1 MAEEEVKKAA
11 PAANDTKPASR
22 PEGNA
27 RPTSRPEGNTRPASR
42 PEGSTRPAP
51 REGGS
56 RPGGDRRYNRD
67 GDNNRRYD
75 RRPRRGRRRKVCN
88 FCVDKAKSVDY
99 KDVAKLSKYITERGK
114 ILPRRVTGNCAKH
127 QRQVTEAIKRARNVA
142 LMPYTVD

>member
-11 PAANDTKPASR
+11 PASGDAKPASR
-22 PEGNA
+22 SEGSA
-27 RPTSRPEGNTRPASR
+27 RPAS
-42 PEGSTRPAP
+42 

-67 GDNNRRYD
+67 RDGGSDRRYD
-75 RRPRRGRRRKVCN
+75 RRPRRGGRRRKVCN
-88 FCVDKAKSVDY
+88 FCVDKATSVDY

>member
-1 MAEEEVKKAA
+1 MAEEDVKKTA
-11 PAANDTKPASR
+11 PASSEAKPASR
-22 PEGNA
+22 PEGGTRPA
-27 RPTSRPEGNTRPASR
+27 RPAGNTRP
-42 PEGSTRPAP
+42 
-51 REGGS
+51 GGDNR
-56 RPGGDRRYNRD
+56 RPGGDNRRD
-67 GDNNRRYD
+67 GNRRYD

-88 FCVDKAKSVDY
+88 FCIDKAKSVDY

>member
-11 PAANDTKPASR
+11 PASSEAKPASR
-22 PEGNA
+22 PEG
-27 RPTSRPEGNTRPASR
+27 GTRPASR
-42 PEGSTRPAP
+42 
-51 REGGS
+51 EGGN

-67 GDNNRRYD
+67 DNNRRYD

-88 FCVDKAKSVDY
+88 FCVDKAKEVDY